1 VSASAK
7 QPSSWFAQN
16 AELIALAAVLLLLL
30 GSAVFLLVRIGAA
43 GRQLRDGVP
52 EAPVS
57 QRKAVEP
64 IDGSEFRER
73 IERIGGEFEMPQ
85 YENRMFVSEL
95 RVSAVGSGKPI
106 PYHALTDPFTGL
118 EQPPV
123 RAAADRD
130 TDADGLPDEFELEH
144 GLNPYDPDDAG
155 FDLDGD
161 GFTNRE
167 EYLAGTAI
175 DDPEDFPDL
184 TAKLRIREVRAVP
197 FKLRFN
203 AMMELPGGRLSFQLN
218 MRNLSQTY
226 FVQVG
231 EVINDE
237 KHDIVGYKVVEF
249 VPGVRGDPSKRDTLI
264 LEKGDKRIRLER
276 DKLVSENERV
286 ALLVFLLD
294 GSEYPVRIG
303 DALTLREQTYNV
315 VDIKPDRVLLTD
327 AQTGREYR
335 IEMMSEQDE
344 EDLARPPRRGEFPAL
359 EGDLSDGG
367 MMVDPAL
374 WDGGM
379 QQDPAARLR
388 GGTRRPAPVD
398 LFGE

>member
-1 VSASAK
+1 
-7 QPSSWFAQN
+7 
-16 AELIALAAVLLLLL
+16 
-30 GSAVFLLVRIGAA
+30 
-43 GRQLRDGVP
+43 
-52 EAPVS
+52 VS

-95 RVSAVGSGKPI
+95 RVAAVGSGKPI

-167 EYLAGTAI
+167 EYLAGTAV
-175 DDPEDFPDL
+175 DDPEEFPDL

-379 QQDPAARLR
+379 QQDPAARPR